1 MPWMKI
7 VIYIAGVFISQLIY
21 VPIFLAM
28 MEIADRRKRYEG
40 GRQSNAVST
49 LAFLLFCA
57 LIWPIGV
64 PIMLISFILYA
75 LFG

>member
-7 VIYIAGVFISQLIY
+7 VIYIAGIFASQLIY

-40 GRQSNAVST
+40 GRRSNAVST

-57 LIWPIGV
+57 FVWPIGI
-64 PIMLISFILYA
+64 PTALIGLILYA
-75 LFG
+75 LLG